1 MKNIVLILASLL
13 CISLMSCSAKTSE
26 PIVLIKTRLGD
37 IKLRLYDE
45 TPVHRDNFIKLTKEG
60 YLDGTLFHRV
70 IKDFMI
76 QGGDPDSKEANSGQM
91 LGEGGPGY
99 TLPAEFNFPTY
110 FHKKGAIAAAREGD
124 QVNPE
129 KKSAGSQFY
138 IVQGK
143 VYDDQKLFKLE
154 NEIRERKRRAIF
166 NNLLMQYND
175 SLNVLQQQGDEEK
188 ILQLQQYIMAMV
200 NERYGEQA
208 EFTYPDEV
216 KDVYKTKGGTPF
228 LDMNYTVFGEVVEE
242 KTLFEKIGSLFG
254 KKYGLEVIDA
264 IALQETDSHNRP
276 LKDVV
281 MEVKL
286 IKE

>member
-76 QGGDPDSKEANSGQM
+76 QGGDPDSKKANSGQM

>member
-1 MKNIVLILASLL
+1 MKNIVPIFCALL
-13 CISLMSCSAKTSE
+13 CISLLSCSPKTSGST
-26 PIVLIKTRLGD
+26 VLIKTRLGD

-76 QGGDPDSKEANSGQM
+76 QGGDPDSKNAESGKM

-110 FHKKGAIAAAREGD
+110 FHKKGALAAAREGD

-129 KKSAGSQFY
+129 KESAGSQFY

-166 NNLLMQYND
+166 NTLLMQYND
-175 SLNVLQQQGDEEK
+175 SLNVLQQQGDEEN
-188 ILQLQQYIMAMV
+188 ILKLQQYIMAMV
-200 NERYGEQA
+200 NERYGQQP
-208 EFTYPDEV
+208 EFTFPDEV
-216 KDVYKTKGGTPF
+216 KEVYKTKGGTPF

-242 KTLFEKIGSLFG
+242 KNLFEKIGSLFG
-254 KKYGLEVIDA
+254 KKYGLEVLDA
-264 IALQETDSHNRP
+264 ISLQETDSHNRP
-276 LKDVV
+276 MKDIV

>member
-1 MKNIVLILASLL
+1 MKNIVPIFCALL
-13 CISLMSCSAKTSE
+13 CISLLSCSPKTSGST
-26 PIVLIKTRLGD
+26 VLIKTRLGD

-76 QGGDPDSKEANSGQM
+76 QGGDPDSKNAESGKM

-110 FHKKGAIAAAREGD
+110 FHKKGALAAAREGD

-129 KKSAGSQFY
+129 KESAGSQFY

-166 NNLLMQYND
+166 NTLLMQYND
-175 SLNVLQQQGDEEK
+175 SLNVLQQQGDEEN
-188 ILQLQQYIMAMV
+188 ILKLQQYIMAMV
-200 NERYGEQA
+200 NERYGQLP
-208 EFTYPDEV
+208 EFTFPDEV
-216 KDVYKTKGGTPF
+216 KEVYKTKGGTPF

-242 KTLFEKIGSLFG
+242 KNLFEKIGSLFG
-254 KKYGLEVIDA
+254 KKYGLEVLDA
-264 IALQETDSHNRP
+264 ISLQETDSHNRP
-276 LKDVV
+276 MKDIV

>member
-13 CISLMSCSAKTSE
+13 CISLMSCLAKTSE